1 MTVAYIDEEVFKVS
15 VIPHTGEETTLL
27 TKKPG
32 DIVNLENDIVGK
44 YVERL
49 MNFNTSQKSPT
60 DNKTDRSTNSK
71 ITMDF
76 LAENGF

>member
-1 MTVAYIDEEVFKVS
+1 
-15 VIPHTGEETTLL
+15 
-27 TKKPG
+27 
-32 DIVNLENDIVGK
+32 
-44 YVERL
+44 
-49 MNFNTSQKSPT
+49 MNFNTSQKSPF